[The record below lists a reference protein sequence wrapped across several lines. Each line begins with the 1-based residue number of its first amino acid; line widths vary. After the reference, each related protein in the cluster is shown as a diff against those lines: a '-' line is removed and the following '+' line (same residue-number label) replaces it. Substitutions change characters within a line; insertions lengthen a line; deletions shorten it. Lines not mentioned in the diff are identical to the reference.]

1 MGLDDKYKDSELNF
15 GRLLVLNGNA
25 KNKLATIKRCVRSKY
40 AKRVKQNAPFEDA
53 NSLLINDLCRGF
65 DICGQGDGD
74 TCQIFQVDSDAAS
87 AFAALGLE
95 GFIAA
100 IDINASELKKL
111 HNSISFYDHV
121 VGIINH
127 LERARS
133 RHSDYIQSLAG
144 FAMLGHKLSQIDIY
158 TEQLET
164 LSGSYGSDLQSE
176 SLATIKTILTSSW

>member
-40 AKRVKQNAPFEDA
+40 AKRVKQNAPYEDA
-53 NSLLINDLCRGF
+53 NSLLVNDLWRGF

-95 GFIAA
+95 GFISA
-100 IDINASELKKL
+100 IQINASDFKKL
-111 HNSISFYDHV
+111 HNSLSFHV
-121 VGIINH
+121 HASSMTNL

-133 RHSDYIQSLAG
+133 LHCEYMNTLAENEMFSHQS
-144 FAMLGHKLSQIDIY
+144 SQIDIY

-164 LSGSYGSDLQSE
+164 LSGSYGRDLKSE
-176 SLATIKTILTSSW
+176 SLAARRT